1 MHAIKEGVTK
11 KSNIKDV
18 CALLDMKSSK
28 SKLSL
33 LQPSTNLRLTLVCNL
48 DIEDVN
54 KAFQEMHEEVE

>member
-1 MHAIKEGVTK
+1 MLVQ

-28 SKLSL
+28 NKKLIFIFS
-33 LQPSTNLRLTLVCNL
+33 L

-54 KAFQEMHEEVE
+54 KALSEVSDELQ